1 MGANEQTFR
10 VLSVAQPKHINDLI
24 AVMITLQNML
34 GEKKEERIVFSDMS
48 SAWQFYLTQQKMLNS
63 KEK

>member
-1 MGANEQTFR
+1 MKGNLDPQFFKVVA
-10 VLSVAQPKHINDLI
+10 VAQPKHTSDLI

-48 SAWQFYLTQQKMLNS
+48 SAWQFYLAQQKML